1 MKLSENRRLAFVVLA
16 VVIAVSIVVQ
26 GSVAMQNRRGDI
38 EVLFMEGEMHE
49 LMTRCAEQAVLIGQ
63 MATPYLADGALAQY
77 CPPATAQTLQSG
89 GYSDAAQQLE
99 PLAQQLRQAPD
110 PNACLA
116 AFEQLTAAVEKT
128 YTGVD
133 MLDLTDGQ
141 MRDIKLAY
149 YNYTGGMDLVSRDG
163 DNARSYT
170 AKAKIFN
177 HDLIGFPANLFARA
191 LHVEPLTTYGG

>member
-49 LMTRCAEQAVLIGQ
+49 LMTRCAEQAALIGQ
-63 MATPYLADGALAQY
+63 MAAPYLADGALTQY
-77 CPPATAQTLQSG
+77 CTQATAQTLQSG

-99 PLAQQLRQAPD
+99 PLAQQLMQAPD

-149 YNYTGGMDLVSRDG
+149 FNYTGGVDLASRDG

-170 AKAKIFN
+170 AKAKNFN
-177 HDLIGFPANLFARA
+177 HDLIGFPASLFAQV